1 MRFSG
6 EAESITLLHEKGVV
20 MPVEPTPR
28 RRRLGAE
35 LRRIR
40 EALGW
45 TQEEAASRLGYQ
57 SLSTVSK
64 IENGLQGL
72 RIQQL
77 PHFFEVYGV
86 TDAALR
92 EELRDLVRRA
102 GEIDWWQRYEGVVD
116 DPLGDYF
123 SQVENAGALFV
134 FNPLAIYGLL
144 QTPEYARAVTE
155 GSRVWKTP
163 EDIDRFVALR
173 LEHQRAMAERR
184 PPLKLW
190 AVIPEGVLRQEVGGR
205 ACMRAQIEHLMHLA
219 RTSPSVTIQVLPFS
233 AGAHAGMDGPFM
245 LMSFPAGR
253 DLVCVESLRTS
264 LHLNEPETVELYRTT
279 SDLLKSDALSPK
291 ASLPL
296 LATIAKEFS

>member
-1 MRFSG
+1 
-6 EAESITLLHEKGVV
+6 

-35 LRRIR
+35 LRRVR
-40 EALGW
+40 ESLGW

-72 RIQQL
+72 KIQQL
-77 PHFFEVYGV
+77 PHFFEVYGI
-86 TDAALR
+86 TNAGLR

-102 GEIDWWQRYEGVVD
+102 GEVDWWQRYEGVVD
-116 DPLGDYF
+116 DPLGDYL
-123 SQVENAGALFV
+123 SQVENASALFV
-134 FNPLAIYGLL
+134 FNPLAVHGLL

-173 LEHQRAMAERR
+173 LEHQRAMVERR
-184 PPLKLW
+184 PPLKIWTVL
-190 AVIPEGVLRQEVGGR
+190 PEGLLRQEVGGA
-205 ACMRAQIEHLMHLA
+205 ACMRAQIEHLMNLA
-219 RTSPSVTIQVLPFS
+219 HTSPTVTIQVLPFS

-253 DLVCVESLRTS
+253 DLVCVESLRAS
-264 LHLNEPETVELYRTT
+264 LHLNEPEAVELYRTT

-296 LATIAKEFS
+296 LATIAKDLS

>member
-1 MRFSG
+1 
-6 EAESITLLHEKGVV
+6 

-40 EALGW
+40 ETLGW

-77 PHFFEVYGV
+77 PHFFEVFGI
-86 TDAALR
+86 TDTGLR

-102 GEIDWWQRYEGVVD
+102 SEVDWWQRYEGVVD
-116 DPLGDYF
+116 DPLGDYL
-123 SQVENAGALFV
+123 SQVESAGGLFV
-134 FNPLAIYGLL
+134 FNPLAVHGLL
-144 QTPEYARAVTE
+144 QTPEYARGVTE

-163 EDIDRFVALR
+163 EDIDHFVALR
-173 LEHQRAMAERR
+173 LEHQRTMLERH
-184 PPLKLW
+184 PPLKIWTVL
-190 AVIPEGVLRQEVGGR
+190 PEGLLRQEVGGR

-219 RTSPSVTIQVLPFS
+219 RTNPDITIQVLPFS

-245 LMSFPAGR
+245 IMTFPAGR
-253 DLVCVESLRTS
+253 DLVCVESLRAS
-264 LHLNEPETVELYRTT
+264 LHLNEPETVGLYRTT

-291 ASLPL
+291 ASLPFL
-296 LATIAKEFS
+296 TTIAKDLS